1 MSRPA
6 SIRKSAPTLGQII
19 VRFWPQIRRQRFLI
33 VGALLATVGEVVLRL
48 LEPWPLKF
56 VFDRVIPSAPTGG
69 GSGIAIID
77 RLDPMILLLLS
88 AVALV
93 VISSLRSYS
102 SYLSTVGFALAGNRI
117 LTAARSELFSHLQR
131 LSLSF
136 HHKAKTGDLLT
147 RVIGDVGRLQEVAV
161 TAALPLAVNTL
172 SLLGMLALMTWMNWR
187 LSVAALLI
195 LPLFLIAS
203 RTLGGRI
210 RQAAR
215 RQREREG
222 QMGSTAAEAIS
233 AIKVVQALS
242 LEEIHDSA
250 FASQNIG
257 SLKEGVQAK
266 RLSAR
271 LERTVDVLIAI
282 GTALVV
288 WYGAR
293 LVLLGRLTPG
303 DLIVFLTYLKN
314 AFKPMRDLAKY
325 TGRIAKAAASGERI
339 LDVLDTTP
347 KIVDSTGAV
356 EAPASVRAVR
366 FKHVGF
372 AYEAGRPV
380 LHGFDL
386 EVGAGRVV
394 ALVGPSGAGKSTI
407 LSLLLRLYDPTDGRI
422 TLDGRDIRDY
432 TVQSLRNRVAIVPQE
447 NVLFGVTIRENIAYG
462 HPGASDEQVHAAART
477 ARAHDFIVAMP
488 DGYDTVI
495 GERGETLSGGQRQ
508 RIAIARAA
516 IRGAPILVLDEPTAS
531 LDRQNANLVREALHD
546 MRPNCLTFIIAHDLS
561 TVEEADEIIYLEDGR
576 ILERGTHDELMAL
589 AGRYA
594 ETYRIQA
601 QRRLREPGLAEGH
614 AVTR

>member
-1 MSRPA
+1 MSRKA
-6 SIRKSAPTLGQII
+6 SIRKSAPTLRQII

-33 VGALLATVGEVVLRL
+33 AGSLAATTAEIVFRL

-56 VFDRVIPSAPTGG
+56 VFDRVIPTAPSGG
-69 GSGIAIID
+69 GSGVAIVD
-77 RLDPMILLLLS
+77 RLDAMTLLLLS

-93 VISSLRSYS
+93 LISCLRSYS
-102 SYLSTVGFALAGNRI
+102 SYLGTVGFALAGNRV
-117 LTAARSELFSHLQR
+117 LTAARGELFSHLQR

-161 TAALPLAVNTL
+161 TAALPLAVNVL
-172 SLLGMLALMTWMNWR
+172 SLIGMLVLMTWMNWR
-187 LSVAALLI
+187 LSVVALLI

-203 RTLGGRI
+203 KSLGGRI
-210 RQAAR
+210 RQAAK

-242 LEEIHDSA
+242 LEDVHDSA
-250 FASQNIG
+250 FAQQNIG

-282 GTALVV
+282 GTALVL

-293 LVLLGRLTPG
+293 LVMIGDLTPG

-347 KIVDSTGAV
+347 KILDSSGAV
-356 EAPASVRAVR
+356 EAPTSVEMVR
-366 FKHVGF
+366 FEQVTF
-372 AYEAGRPV
+372 AYESNRPV
-380 LHGFDL
+380 LQTFDL
-386 EVGAGRVV
+386 EIATGRVV

-407 LSLLLRLYDPTDGRI
+407 LSLLLRLYDPADGRI
-422 TLDGRDIRDY
+422 TLNGRDIRDY

-447 NVLFGVTIRENIAYG
+447 NILFGVTIHENIAYG
-462 HPGASDEQVHAAART
+462 LSGASDEQVKAAARI
-477 ARAHDFIVAMP
+477 ARAHEFIADMP
-488 DGYDTVI
+488 DGYDTII
-495 GERGETLSGGQRQ
+495 GERGDTLSGGQRQ

-516 IRGAPILVLDEPTAS
+516 IRAAPILVLDEPTAS
-531 LDRQNANLVREALHD
+531 LDKRNASLVREALRD
-546 MRPNCLTFIIAHDLS
+546 MRPGRISFIIAHDLS
-561 TVEEADEIIYLEDGR
+561 TVEEADEIVYLEDGR
-576 ILERGTHDELMAL
+576 ILERGTHNRLMEQS
-589 AGRYA
+589 GKYA
-594 ETYRIQA
+594 ETYRMQL
-601 QRRLREPGLAEGH
+601 RRRTKEPVLREGH
-614 AVTR
+614 AFTR